1 MKKNKNS
8 MVIKQES
15 CTPSISI
22 GVFAHFLNVHQRTL
36 RIYDKEKLLCP
47 NRTAKNRRL
56 YSQDDLEKAKVILY
70 LTRNLGINIAGVKII
85 LNLIELQK
93 INIDQQY
100 KFIERFAIENGFSEL
115 QQEKNI
121 EKHLRKGRKSKPL
134 G

>member
-1 MKKNKNS
+1 MQ
-8 MVIKQES
+8 VLHLKQIFYQFQFWQLFAVAFQEIRL
-15 CTPSISI
+15 ISLELTL
-22 GVFAHFLNVHQRTL
+22 FANVV
-36 RIYDKEKLLCP
+36 LLQ
-47 NRTAKNRRL
+47 L
-56 YSQDDLEKAKVILY
+56 SLEKAKVILY